1 MPHHAEAAA
10 AEAGT
15 PRLRLVRPPWEPGPG
30 DRWIPVGDLAAAA
43 RWLRQNGAARVLLTI
58 GGQDLSPFAAMP
70 DTHFVVRSIEPVASM
85 PLVDAT
91 AVLDR
96 GPFAVDAEIELL
108 REEAI
113 DTVVTRNSG
122 GSATQAKLTAAR
134 RLTLPVVM
142 VERPPGPGG
151 PCVGTVADAV
161 RWLDLLPS

>member
-10 AEAGT
+10 AKAGT

-43 RWLRQNGAARVLLTI
+43 RWLRQNGAARVLLAI

-70 DTHFVVRSIEPVASM
+70 DIHFVVRSIEPVASM

-91 AVLDR
+91 PVLDR
-96 GPFAVDAEIELL
+96 GPFAVDAEIGLL

-122 GSATQAKLTAAR
+122 GIGHGGQGDR
-134 RLTLPVVM
+134 
-142 VERPPGPGG
+142 RPPPR
-151 PCVGTVADAV
+151 PC
-161 RWLDLLPS
+161 RW